1 MSLSVVHDLLAS
13 SVPALLFTV
22 VGLGY
27 FLGNIRIR
35 GFTLGVAAVLFV
47 GLVFGAL
54 DPVNFVIPEV
64 IYTLGLILFV
74 YTVGLQSGA
83 IFFNLFR
90 RQWLKL
96 TALSGIAIAGSAV
109 ATVVAAQLF
118 RISGPVASGLFCGG
132 LTNTPALAAAVEAL
146 RGSLAGSSLDPA
158 HLRALMDG
166 PAVGYSIA
174 YPFGVVGLIVA
185 MQVATKIGRV
195 NFAEEQRRARRSNGL
210 ATEEPVLREIRVT
223 NRQLLGKT
231 FGGAMLSE
239 LTGMVFTRVKRG
251 SEVALVTTDSVLE
264 EGDILVGVGSKA
276 AVHKAEL
283 LVGPTVG
290 EAIERFS
297 PEIGHRDLLVINRKL
312 SGATAAEL
320 AVELGH
326 PVVVSRIRRGG
337 VHITPRP
344 ETTLE
349 LGDQIRVVAHR
360 GDLDRLTQLVGDP
373 LTDISEADF
382 LSFSLGLVLGV
393 LVGMIPIPLG
403 GGHVVKLGFAGGP
416 LVMGLVLGRAGRTGP
431 IVWTLPVNA
440 SMTLRQLGL
449 LFFLAGVGT
458 RAGGSFVHTLAS
470 EGLTLFFVGAAIT
483 VVSLALTLVVARRFF
498 HYDAISAYGIVAG
511 IHTQPAALAFANSHT
526 GSESPNISYA
536 AVYPVALIAKII
548 VAQLLVVL

>member
-1 MSLSVVHDLLAS
+1 MSLALVRDLLAT

-54 DPVNFVIPEV
+54 DPVRFVIPEV
-64 IYTLGLILFV
+64 IYVLGLILFV

-83 IFFNLFR
+83 VFFNLFR

-96 TALSGIAIAGSAV
+96 TALAAIASAGSAAV
-109 ATVVAAQLF
+109 ALVGARLL
-118 RISGPVASGLFCGG
+118 RINAPVLSGLFCGG

-146 RGSLAGSSLDPA
+146 CGSLAGAPLDPA
-158 HLRALMDG
+158 RVRALLDG
-166 PAVGYSIA
+166 PTVGYSIA

-185 MQVATKIGRV
+185 MQVATRLGRV
-195 NFAEEQRRARRSNGL
+195 DFAEEERKARRSSGVGS
-210 ATEEPVLREIRVT
+210 EEPALRELRVT

-231 FGGAMLSE
+231 LGAAMLTE

-251 SEVALVTTDSVLE
+251 AEVELVTPEAVLA
-264 EGDILVGVGSKA
+264 EGDVLVGVGSPE
-276 AVHKAEL
+276 AVRKAEL
-283 LVGPTVG
+283 LVGPVVG
-290 EAIERFS
+290 DGLERFS
-297 PEIGHRDLLVINRKL
+297 PELGHRDLLVIRREVAGVSVAGL
-312 SGATAAEL
+312 GA
-320 AVELGH
+320 ELGH

-337 VHITPRP
+337 VSITPQP

-349 LGDQIRVVAHR
+349 VGDQIRVVAHR
-360 GDLDRLTQLVGDP
+360 ADLDGVTKLVGDP
-373 LTDISEADF
+373 LKDLSEADF

-403 GGHVVKLGFAGGP
+403 GGHVVRLGFAGGP
-416 LVMGLVLGRAGRTGP
+416 LAVGLLLGRLGRTGP
-431 IVWTLPVNA
+431 IVWTMPVNA
-440 SMTLRQLGL
+440 SLTLRQLGL

-458 RAGGSFVHTLAS
+458 RAGGSFVHTLS
-470 EGLTLFFVGAAIT
+470 TQGLTLFFLGAAIT
-483 VVSLALTLVVARRFF
+483 VTSVALTLLLARRVF
-498 HYDAISAYGIVAG
+498 HYDAVSAYGILSG
-511 IHTQPAALAFANSHT
+511 IHTQPAALAFANTHT
-526 GSESPNISYA
+526 GSESPNVSYA

-548 VAQLLVVL
+548 LAQLLVVV

>member
-1 MSLSVVHDLLAS
+1 VHDLLATS
-13 SVPALLFTV
+13 APALLFTV

-27 FLGNIRIR
+27 FLGNVRIR

-64 IYTLGLILFV
+64 IYVLGLILFV
-74 YTVGLQSGA
+74 YTVGLQSGS

-90 RQWLKL
+90 RQWLRL
-96 TALSGIAIAGSAV
+96 TALAGIAIVGSAA
-109 ATVVAAQLF
+109 ATLVAARLLG
-118 RISGPVASGLFCGG
+118 ISASVASGLFCGG

-158 HLRALMDG
+158 RLRALLDG
-166 PAVGYSIA
+166 PTVGYSIA

-185 MQVATKIGRV
+185 MQVATKLGHV
-195 NFAEEQRRARRSNGL
+195 NFAEEQRRARRANGL
-210 ATEEPVLREIRVT
+210 ATEEPILREIRVT
-223 NRQLLGKT
+223 NRQLIGRT
-231 FGGAMLSE
+231 FGDAMLTE

-251 SEVALVTTDSVLE
+251 SEVELVTSDRVL
-264 EGDILVGVGSKA
+264 GDGDVLVGVGSQA
-276 AVHKAEL
+276 SLRKAEL

-290 EAIERFS
+290 EAMERFS
-297 PEIGHRDLLVINRKL
+297 PEIGHRDLLVINHKVA
-312 SGATAAEL
+312 GATAAEL

-326 PVVVSRIRRGG
+326 PVVVSRVRRGG
-337 VHITPRP
+337 VHITPRLD
-344 ETTLE
+344 TTLE

-360 GDLDRLTQLVGDP
+360 ADLDRLTKLVGDP
-373 LTDISEADF
+373 LHDISEADF

-403 GGHVVKLGFAGGP
+403 GGHVVRLGFAGGP
-416 LVMGLVLGRAGRTGP
+416 LVTGLVLGRAGRTGP
-431 IVWTLPVNA
+431 ITWTMPVNA

-483 VVSLALTLVVARRFF
+483 VVSLVLTLVVARRFF
-498 HYDAISAYGIVAG
+498 GYDAISAYGIVAG
-511 IHTQPAALAFANSHT
+511 IHTQPAALAFANAHT

-536 AVYPVALIAKII
+536 AVYPVALIAKI
-548 VAQLLVVL
+548 VLAQLLVLL

>member
-1 MSLSVVHDLLAS
+1 MSLHVLHDLLAS
-13 SVPALLFTV
+13 SAPALLFTV

-27 FLGNIRIR
+27 FIGTIRIR

-54 DPVNFVIPEV
+54 DPVNFVVPEV
-64 IYTLGLILFV
+64 IYVLGLILFV
-74 YTVGLQSGA
+74 YTVGLQSGSM
-83 IFFNLFR
+83 FFNLFR

-96 TALSGIAIAGSAV
+96 TALAGLAIAGSAV
-109 ATVVAAQLF
+109 ATLVAA
-118 RISGPVASGLFCGG
+118 RILGISAPVASGLFCGG

-146 RGSLAGSSLDPA
+146 RGSLAGSTLDPVR
-158 HLRALMDG
+158 LRALVDG
-166 PAVGYSIA
+166 PTVGYSIA

-185 MQVATKIGRV
+185 MQVATKLGRV
-195 NFAEEQRRARRSNGL
+195 DFAEEQRRARRSDGL

-223 NRQLLGKT
+223 NRQLIGRT
-231 FGGAMLSE
+231 FGNAMLTE

-251 SEVALVTTDSVLE
+251 SEVELVTTDRVLD

-276 AVHKAEL
+276 AVRKAEL

-290 EAIERFS
+290 EAMERFS
-297 PEIGHRDLLVINRKL
+297 PEIGHRDLLVINRRVA
-312 SGATAAEL
+312 GATVAEL

-326 PVVVSRIRRGG
+326 PVVVSRIRRAGT
-337 VHITPRP
+337 HITPRP
-344 ETTLE
+344 ETVLE
-349 LGDQIRVVAHR
+349 LGDQIRAVAHR
-360 GDLDRLTQLVGDP
+360 GDLDRLTKLIGDP
-373 LTDISEADF
+373 LKDISEADF

-416 LVMGLVLGRAGRTGP
+416 LVVGLVLGRAGRTGP
-431 IVWTLPVNA
+431 IVWTMPVNA

-458 RAGGSFVHTLAS
+458 RAGGSFVHTLTTQGFA
-470 EGLTLFFVGAAIT
+470 LFFAGAAVT
-483 VVSLALTLVVARRFF
+483 VVSVALTLVVARRFF
-498 HYDAISAYGIVAG
+498 RYDAISAYGILAG
-511 IHTQPAALAFANSHT
+511 IHTQPAALAFANAHT
-526 GSESPNISYA
+526 GSENPNISYA

-548 VAQLLVVL
+548 LAQLLVLV

>member
-1 MSLSVVHDLLAS
+1 
-13 SVPALLFTV
+13 
-22 VGLGY
+22 
-27 FLGNIRIR
+27 
-35 GFTLGVAAVLFV
+35 VAAH
-47 GLVFGAL
+47 
-54 DPVNFVIPEV
+54 
-64 IYTLGLILFV
+64 
-74 YTVGLQSGA
+74 
-83 IFFNLFR
+83 
-90 RQWLKL
+90 
-96 TALSGIAIAGSAV
+96 
-109 ATVVAAQLF
+109 LF
-118 RISGPVASGLFCGG
+118 RIGGPVASGLFCGG

-158 HLRALMDG
+158 RLRDLMDG
-166 PAVGYSIA
+166 PTVGYSIA

-185 MQVATKIGRV
+185 MQVATRLGRV

-223 NRQLLGKT
+223 NRQLWGKT

-251 SEVALVTTDSVLE
+251 SEVDLVTTDRVLE

-276 AVHKAEL
+276 AVQKAEL

-290 EAIERFS
+290 EAMERFS

-312 SGATAAEL
+312 TGATAAEL

-360 GDLDRLTQLVGDP
+360 GDLDRLTALVGDP
-373 LTDISEADF
+373 LKDISEADF

-416 LVMGLVLGRAGRTGP
+416 LVTGLLLGRAGRTGP

-458 RAGGSFVHTLAS
+458 RAGGSFVHTLAT

>member
-1 MSLSVVHDLLAS
+1 MSLKVLHDLLAS
-13 SVPALLFTV
+13 SAPALLFTV

-27 FLGNIRIR
+27 FIGNIRIR

-54 DPVNFVIPEV
+54 DPVGFVIPEV
-64 IYTLGLILFV
+64 IYVLGLILFV

-83 IFFNLFR
+83 VFFNLFR
-90 RQWLKL
+90 RQWVKL
-96 TALSGIAIAGSAV
+96 TLLAGFAIAGSAIV
-109 ATVVAAQLF
+109 TVVAARLLG
-118 RISGPVASGLFCGG
+118 ISAPVASGLFCGG

-146 RGSLAGSSLDPA
+146 RASLAGSPLDPA
-158 HLRALMDG
+158 RVRTLMDG
-166 PAVGYSIA
+166 PTVGYSIA

-223 NRQLLGKT
+223 NAQLIGKT
-231 FGGAMLSE
+231 FGEAMLTD

-251 SEVALVTTDSVLE
+251 AEVELVTDGRVLE
-264 EGDILVGVGSKA
+264 EGDVLVGVGSTA
-276 AVHKAEL
+276 SVRKAEL

-290 EAIERFS
+290 EAMERFS
-297 PEIGHRDLLVINRKL
+297 PEIGHRDLLVINRRVA
-312 SGATAAEL
+312 GATVAEL
-320 AVELGH
+320 GVELGH

-337 VHITPRP
+337 THITPRP
-344 ETTLE
+344 DTTLE
-349 LGDQIRVVAHR
+349 VGDQIRVVAHR
-360 GDLDRLTQLVGDP
+360 GDLDRLTALVGDP
-373 LTDISEADF
+373 LKDISEADF

-403 GGHVVKLGFAGGP
+403 GGHVVRLGFAGGP
-416 LVMGLVLGRAGRTGP
+416 LVTGLVLGRLGRSGP
-431 IVWTLPVNA
+431 IVWTMPVNA

-458 RAGGSFVHTLAS
+458 LAGGSFVHTLATQ
-470 EGLTLFFVGAAIT
+470 GLTLFFAGAAIT
-483 VVSLALTLVVARRFF
+483 VTSLALTLVIARKVF

-511 IHTQPAALAFANSHT
+511 IHTQPAALAFANNHT
-526 GSESPNISYA
+526 GSETPNVSYA

-548 VAQLLVVL
+548 LAQVLVVV

>member
-1 MSLSVVHDLLAS
+1 MSLGVLHDLLAS
-13 SVPALLFTV
+13 SAPALLFTV

-54 DPVNFVIPEV
+54 DPVKFVIPEV

-74 YTVGLQSGA
+74 YTVGLQSGS

-90 RQWLKL
+90 RQWLRL
-96 TALSGIAIAGSAV
+96 TVLAGIAIAGSAL
-109 ATVVAAQLF
+109 ATVVAARLF
-118 RISGPVASGLFCGG
+118 GISAPVASGLFCGG

-146 RGSLAGSSLDPA
+146 RASLAGSTLDPA
-158 HLRALMDG
+158 RLRALLDG
-166 PAVGYSIA
+166 PTVGYSIA

-185 MQVATKIGRV
+185 MQVATKLGKVDFR
-195 NFAEEQRRARRSNGL
+195 EEQRRARKRNGL
-210 ATEEPVLREIRVT
+210 ATEEPVLRELRVT
-223 NRQLLGKT
+223 NRQLIGKT
-231 FGGAMLSE
+231 FGGAMLNE

-251 SEVALVTTDSVLE
+251 AEFELVTAESVLA
-264 EGDILVGVGSKA
+264 EGDVLVGVGSPA
-276 AVHKAEL
+276 AAHKAEL

-290 EAIERFS
+290 DAMERFS
-297 PEIGHRDLLVINRKL
+297 PEIGHRDLLVINRKVA
-312 SGATAAEL
+312 GATAAEL
-320 AVELGH
+320 AALLGA
-326 PVVVSRIRRGG
+326 PVVVSRLRRGG
-337 VHITPRP
+337 VHITPGQD
-344 ETTLE
+344 TTLE
-349 LGDQIRVVAHR
+349 AGDQIRVVAHR
-360 GDLDRLTQLVGDP
+360 EDLDRLTRLVGDP
-373 LTDISEADF
+373 LNDISEADY

-403 GGHVVKLGFAGGP
+403 GGHVVRLGFAGGP
-416 LVMGLVLGRAGRTGP
+416 LVTGLVLGRLGRTGP
-431 IVWTLPVNA
+431 VVWTMPVNA

-470 EGLTLFFVGAAIT
+470 EGLTLFFVGGAIT
-483 VVSLALTLVVARRFF
+483 VVSLVLTLVAARRFF
-498 HYDAISAYGIVAG
+498 GYDAISAYGIVAG

-548 VAQLLVVL
+548 VAQLLVVV

>member
-1 MSLSVVHDLLAS
+1 MSLRVVHDLLAS

-27 FLGNIRIR
+27 FIGNIRIR

-64 IYTLGLILFV
+64 IYVLGLILFV

-90 RQWLKL
+90 RQWLRL
-96 TALSGIAIAGSAV
+96 TALAAIAITGSAV
-109 ATVVAAQLF
+109 ATLVAARLF
-118 RISGPVASGLFCGG
+118 GIAAPVASGLFCGG

-146 RGSLAGSSLDPA
+146 RAALTGSPLDPER
-158 HLRALMDG
+158 LRTLMDG
-166 PAVGYSIA
+166 PTVGYSIA

-185 MQVATKIGRV
+185 MQVATKLGRV
-195 NFAEEQRRARRSNGL
+195 DFAEEQRQARRSNGL
-210 ATEEPVLREIRVT
+210 TTEEPVLREIRVT
-223 NRQLLGKT
+223 NSQLIGKT
-231 FGGAMLSE
+231 FGEAMLTD

-251 SEVALVTTDSVLE
+251 SEVELVTADRVLD
-264 EGDILVGVGSKA
+264 EGDILVGVGSQA
-276 AVHKAEL
+276 ALRKAEL

-290 EAIERFS
+290 EAMERFS
-297 PEIGHRDLLVINRKL
+297 PEIGHRDLRVINRRVA
-312 SGATAAEL
+312 GATAAEL

-326 PVVVSRIRRGG
+326 PVVVSRIRRGAT
-337 VHITPRP
+337 HITPRAD
-344 ETTLE
+344 TTLE
-349 LGDQIRVVAHR
+349 IGDQIRVVAHR

-373 LTDISEADF
+373 LNDISEADF

-393 LVGMIPIPLG
+393 LVGMIPIPIG
-403 GGHVVKLGFAGGP
+403 GGHVVRLGFAGGP
-416 LVMGLVLGRAGRTGP
+416 LVTGLILGRAGRTGP
-431 IVWTLPVNA
+431 IVWTMPVNA

-458 RAGGSFVHTLAS
+458 RAGGSFVHTLAT

-483 VVSLALTLVVARRFF
+483 VVSLVLTLVVARRFF

-526 GSESPNISYA
+526 GSETPNISYA
-536 AVYPVALIAKII
+536 AVYPVALIAKI
-548 VAQLLVVL
+548 VLAQLLVVV